1 VIIIS
6 ALFNAI
12 FTNLVLGLMNN
23 VDINATV
30 IARFFIGDV
39 LGAIT
44 FVIWLMIMFNVLK
57 DRRLYPVHDD

>member
-1 VIIIS
+1 
-6 ALFNAI
+6 
-12 FTNLVLGLMNN
+12 MNN